1 MYTACKIYLYF
12 VYCSLCY
19 SDAVMM
25 DDGQLAFLR
34 RSTFEDG
41 EIDKVTIPVK
51 RWGRS
56 YGYLYKLL
64 RKNGFQVKNKFSL

>member
-1 MYTACKIYLYF
+1 MLKLVLL
-12 VYCSLCY
+12 VYCSFSY

-25 DDGQLAFLR
+25 DDQQLAFLHQ
-34 RSTFEDG
+34 STFEDG
-41 EIDKVTIPVK
+41 TIDKITIPVK